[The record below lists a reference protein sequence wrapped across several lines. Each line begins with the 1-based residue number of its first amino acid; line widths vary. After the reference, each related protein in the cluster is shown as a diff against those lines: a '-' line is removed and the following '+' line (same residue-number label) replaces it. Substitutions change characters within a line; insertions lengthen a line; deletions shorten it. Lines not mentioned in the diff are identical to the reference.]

1 MFPTKYICT
10 PQKLSHGLLGSSF
23 PQPKTDLKKLHQETP
38 SPYPPAPTNS
48 HCHSILLDPNPGVA
62 AEKLRGKVSLKGER
76 LKAPA
81 VWECLFELGKSIAS
95 VLHRKNFGFKTRKRT
110 NN

>member
-1 MFPTKYICT
+1 MYSPKVKSWPAWIQFSPTKNRSEET
-10 PQKLSHGLLGSSF
+10 SPS
-23 PQPKTDLKKLHQETP
+23 QETP

-81 VWECLFELGKSIAS
+81 VWECLFELGKSKAS
-95 VLHRKNFGFKTRKRT
+95 VLHRFWFQNEEKNKQLNRQ
-110 NN
+110 